1 MKGIKYLDT
10 LNNRGIRLGLDRIKL
25 LLGYLDNPQDKLDI
39 IHVAGTN
46 GKGSTSAIL
55 TSIYKEAG
63 YKVGTYTSPHI
74 TEFNERIRINNINI
88 SNEDLEELIEDMKP
102 VIDRVA
108 EELEHP
114 TYFEVVTALS
124 FLYYYRQEVDLLVL
138 EVGLGG
144 RYDAT
149 NAIKSSLVSIITNV
163 SLDHTDRLGNDL
175 RKIAWEKAGV
185 IKEGQVV
192 ITATDD
198 DIVKREITKVAN
210 EQNAELININDKF
223 NWTEHRSDL
232 AYQLFDLES
241 GKRSYNEL
249 QLPLLG
255 KHQILNTATA
265 IGAIEAIEDSYP
277 LTIDEI
283 KAGISKVKW
292 PGRVEV
298 ISSKP
303 TIILDGA
310 HNVAGVQSLLNV
322 LDKLDYQNLFLI
334 LSILGDKDVE
344 GIVSNIVPK
353 ATKVILTQNSSNRV
367 IDIESLKEKVERYN
381 FNLETQLKLE
391 KAIES
396 TVAEAKEKDLIL
408 ISGSLYTVAE
418 ARSFLLKEKK

>member
-1 MKGIKYLDT
+1 MKGIKYLES

-25 LLGYLDNPQDKLDI
+25 LLDYLGNPQDKLNI

-55 TSIYKEAG
+55 TAIYKEAG

-88 SNEDLEELIEDMKP
+88 SNQDLEELIEEMKP
-102 VIDRVA
+102 VINRVA
-108 EELEHP
+108 RELELP
-114 TYFEVVTALS
+114 TYFEVITALA

-149 NAIKSSLVSIITNV
+149 NAMKSSLVSIITNV

-175 RKIAWEKAGV
+175 EKIAWEKAGV

-192 ITATDD
+192 ITATED
-198 DIVKREITKVAN
+198 DIVEKQIAKVAN
-210 EQNAELININDKF
+210 EQNAELININNKF
-223 NWTEHRSDL
+223 KWIEHRSDL
-232 AYQLFDLES
+232 SCQVFDLKS
-241 GKRSYNEL
+241 SKRVYTKL

-255 KHQILNTATA
+255 RHQVLNTATA
-265 IGAIEAIEDSYP
+265 IGAIEAIEDRYP
-277 LTIDEI
+277 LTIEEI
-283 KAGISKVKW
+283 KSGISKVRW

-298 ISSKP
+298 LFSNP

-310 HNVAGVQSLLNV
+310 HNIAGAKTLLNV
-322 LDKLDYQNLFLI
+322 LDKLDYQNLFLV

-344 GIVSNIVPK
+344 GIVSSIVPK

-367 IDIESLKEKVERYN
+367 IDIESLKDKVERYN
-381 FNLETQLKLE
+381 SNIETQLKLE
-391 KAIES
+391 KAVES
-396 TVAEAKEKDLIL
+396 AVAEAKQDDLIL

-418 ARSFLLKEKK
+418 ARSFLLKEKE

>member
-1 MKGIKYLDT
+1 MKGIKYLET
-10 LNNRGIRLGLDRIKL
+10 LNGRGIRLGLDRIKL
-25 LLGYLDNPQDKLDI
+25 LLDYLDNPQDKLDI

-46 GKGSTSAIL
+46 GKGSTTAIL
-55 TSIYKEAG
+55 SSVYTEGG

-74 TEFNERIRINNINI
+74 TEFNERIRINNVNI
-88 SNEDLEELIEDMKP
+88 SNRELEELIEDMKP

-108 EELEHP
+108 EELEPP
-114 TYFEVVTALS
+114 TYFEVITALA
-124 FLYYYRQEVDLLVL
+124 FLYYYRQEVNLVVL

-149 NAIKSSLVSIITNV
+149 NAIESSLVSIITNV
-163 SLDHTDRLGNDL
+163 SLDHTDRLGDDL
-175 RKIAWEKAGV
+175 EKIAWEKAGV

-192 ITATDD
+192 ITATED
-198 DIVKREITKVAN
+198 DIVERQIAKVAN
-210 EQNAELININDKF
+210 EQGAQLININKKF
-223 NWTEHRSDL
+223 KFTEHRSDL
-232 AYQLFDLES
+232 FCQIFDLES
-241 GKRSYNEL
+241 DKRIYSQL
-249 QLPLLG
+249 KLPLLG
-255 KHQILNTATA
+255 RHQILNTATA

-283 KAGISKVKW
+283 KSGISKVKW

-298 ISSKP
+298 LSSNP

-310 HNVAGVQSLLNV
+310 HNIAGAQSLLKV
-322 LDKLDYQNLFLI
+322 LDKLDYQNLFLV

-344 GIVSNIVPK
+344 GIVSSIVPK

-367 IDIESLKEKVERYN
+367 IDIESLKDKVERYN
-381 FNLETQLKLE
+381 SNIDTQLELE

-396 TVAEAKEKDLIL
+396 AVAEAKQDDLIL

-418 ARSFLLKEKK
+418 ARSFLLREEK